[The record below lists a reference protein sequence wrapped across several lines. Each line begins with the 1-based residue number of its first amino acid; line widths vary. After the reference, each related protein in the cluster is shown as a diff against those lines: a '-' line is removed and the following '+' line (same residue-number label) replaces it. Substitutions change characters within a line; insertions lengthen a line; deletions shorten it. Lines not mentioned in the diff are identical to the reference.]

1 MTTAMLQ
8 PTIRVQTYFHWSD
21 VAELVAKEMGADEN
35 DLHHLLME
43 WMEQHDPEA
52 GGDCSIGVQHNF
64 DAQIAKLEEIVRKD
78 VEESGEYDDLEGD
91 ELEEAINDVHY
102 GLPFLKAI
110 KKVLGEHS
118 TNAAFLYSW

>member
-1 MTTAMLQ
+1 MSTAMLQ
-8 PTIRVQTYFHWSD
+8 PEIRVQTFFHWSD
-21 VAELVAKEMGADEN
+21 VSPLVAEVMGVDEHS
-35 DLHHLLME
+35 LHHLLME
-43 WMEQHDPEA
+43 WMELEDCEA
-52 GGDCSIGVQHNF
+52 GNDSIGRQHNF

-78 VEESGEYDDLEGD
+78 VEESGEYEGLEGE